1 METLINSGTE
11 RGVVLPTAAAAAA
24 VARTSIAALSSSS
37 SVMRDQAN
45 SCAHG
50 FTRERRRSIN
60 LKLSLFTR
68 PAGATS
74 EGDGVSTLDINESAP
89 CAPYR
94 ARARHIAAREH
105 SCGAQM
111 TGAGREVLGKRSRS
125 ILQLISRG
133 KPQCHTREEAGVST
147 PAIEPHRARA
157 RHIADSCSAVLYL

>member
-74 EGDGVSTLDINESAP
+74 EGDGVSTLDINESF
-89 CAPYR
+89 
-94 ARARHIAAREH
+94 ARARLAPLIARARGT
-105 SCGAQM
+105 SRGCTSAAPM
-111 TGAGREVLGKRSRS
+111 AGGGGRFFGEPIDVD
-125 ILQLISRG
+125 ILISRAQ
-133 KPQCHTREEAGVST
+133 PAPTIERETV
-147 PAIEPHRARA
+147 
-157 RHIADSCSAVLYL
+157 